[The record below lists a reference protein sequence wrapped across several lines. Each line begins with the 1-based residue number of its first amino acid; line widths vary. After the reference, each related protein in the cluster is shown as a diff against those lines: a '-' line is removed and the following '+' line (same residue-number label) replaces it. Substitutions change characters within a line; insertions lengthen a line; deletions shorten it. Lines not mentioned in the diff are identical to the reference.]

1 VEDDE
6 DDLAAVPAVS
16 GFLAAGLSAFPL
28 DEPESL
34 EVSEDDELDSLDD
47 LSAETVDVEF
57 FRLSV
62 R

>member
-1 VEDDE
+1 
-6 DDLAAVPAVS
+6 LAAVLAVS
-16 GFLAAGLSAFPL
+16 AFLAAGLSADPL

-34 EVSEDDELDSLDD
+34 EVSEDEELESVDA
-47 LSAETVDVEF
+47 LSAGTVDVEF

>member
-6 DDLAAVPAVS
+6 DDLAAAGVVS
-16 GFLAAGLSAFPL
+16 AFFAAGLSDDPL

-34 EVSEDDELDSLDD
+34 EVSDDEELESLDG
-47 LSAETVDVEF
+47 LSAATVDVGF

>member
-1 VEDDE
+1 VDDDE
-6 DDLAAVPAVS
+6 DDLDDAAVAS
-16 GFLAAGLSAFPL
+16 AFLAAGLSADPL

-34 EVSEDDELDSLDD
+34 EVSDDDELDSPDG
-47 LSAETVDVEF
+47 LSAGTVDVGF